1 MVSLENSESSVKGLP
16 PKYWKIVFIL
26 NYLNYLEPKKLNV
39 DKSVSEDEESSLNEE
54 TNIINQI
61 KDANLEKYIQ
71 PHQSEL
77 DFLELSDPKKIS
89 ELKIEAS
96 KTLIEAQKE
105 IKKLEVEFLINEEKI
120 ESNIFYLF

>member
-1 MVSLENSESSVKGLP
+1 
-16 PKYWKIVFIL
+16 
-26 NYLNYLEPKKLNV
+26 
-39 DKSVSEDEESSLNEE
+39 
-54 TNIINQI
+54 
-61 KDANLEKYIQ
+61 
-71 PHQSEL
+71 
-77 DFLELSDPKKIS
+77 LSDPKKIS